1 MEIEGSWGDDTVM
14 GVDEVLDDPGVH
26 GNISITFPGY
36 SHMNYLRVGFFFLIF
51 VFARGVWGVGGG
63 RRCLVGRKWFFF
75 FLLSLALYLTKEAV
89 EGGIVKQA
97 GFGFGNNLP
106 LLCTPFSLL

>member
-1 MEIEGSWGDDTVM
+1 M

-36 SHMNYLRVGFFFLIF
+36 SHTSYLRVGFCLFFKFLF
-51 VFARGVWGVGGG
+51 LPGVCVGGG
-63 RRCLVGRKWFFF
+63 GRCLVGRKWFFF

-97 GFGFGNNLP
+97 RFGFGNNLP
-106 LLCTPFSLL
+106 LLCAPFSLLSL